1 MTTYYVAK
9 WGNNSNNG
17 LSGSGAYLTIDKALQ
32 TALTDGDTVEIID
45 EGTYGEGD
53 LGINADNLTLKHTAS
68 WLGRAVLDAEGIDAN
83 EALRTFDVAGAN
95 VTYIGLEITGYGL
108 GESDGCVIQK
118 GGGAPGSS
126 IYHQF
131 HMSGCFI
138 HNCSALGSN
147 YFINN
152 NASDPSTLKQCIM
165 FIDPYHV
172 YNCIDNTGYM
182 EISNCLIT
190 SSTAKNFVIND
201 SGKLTASFSTFIN
214 RYSSTKPIV
223 KAGKVINCIIT
234 GSASGIASND
244 HTFNV
249 VDVTLIPYL
258 ELDGETLGTT
268 GSGELTPGTAIEF
281 LNGGSVGN
289 EESIA
294 FNYRLQETSPAID
307 AGQPYDGIAVDLT
320 GTSRP
325 QGPTN
330 GFDMGCYEYI
340 SIPPEWT
347 TYPPQEYLNL
357 SSDFTINN
365 YKNISS
371 GYKFKFSS
379 TVRTI
384 PLLFGLKGPMSIR
397 NRNKP
402 YKIDK

>member
-9 WGNNSNNG
+9 WGNDSNNG
-17 LSGSGAYLTIDKALQ
+17 LSGSGAKLTITSALLDSR
-32 TALTDGDTVEIID
+32 TTGDTVEILD
-45 EGTYGEGD
+45 EGTYAEGD
-53 LGINADNLTLKHTAS
+53 FQIIATNFTLKHTAS
-68 WLGRAVLDAEGIDAN
+68 WLGRPVLSGEGIDPN
-83 EALRTFDVAGAN
+83 DALQAFDVSSDNA
-95 VTYIGLEITGYGL
+95 TYIGLEIKGYGL
-108 GESDGCVIQK
+108 GESDGCVFRK
-118 GGGAPGSS
+118 GGSATPGVF
-126 IYHQF
+126 HKF

-138 HNCSALGSN
+138 HDCSALGSH
-147 YFINN
+147 YFINTD
-152 NASDPSTLKQCIM
+152 AGQPSTLKQCIL
-165 FIDPYHV
+165 FINPYHI
-172 YNCIDNTGYM
+172 YNCIDSTGYM

-190 SSTAKNFVIND
+190 SSTATSLVLNGNAKV
-201 SGKLTASFSTFIN
+201 TASFSTFIN

-223 KAGKVINCIIT
+223 QAGKVINCIIT
-234 GSASGIASND
+234 GSAGGIASND

-307 AGQPYDGIAVDLT
+307 AGQPYAHIAVDLT

-325 QGPTN
+325 QGATN